1 MDPENRNLIILDD
14 LMSTASKDRRIT
26 DLFTEGSHHRNL
38 SVISLNQNLYYSK
51 DPTQRRN
58 CHYMVLF
65 NNPVDQ
71 QPMMTL
77 ARQMYPQN
85 TSVFMKEFERA
96 TSIPHGY
103 LLVDLK
109 SCTPPDDRLR
119 PNGLKGDISL
129 TQKET
134 FLSRARAVNKR
145 DWKTYCNNDE
155 DDHELPTLDDLY
167 RKERKRRQVAC
178 PDCGIILSTIPHLL
192 QHVRTAHKTGK

>member
-85 TSVFMKEFERA
+85 PCVFMREFERA
-96 TSIPHGY
+96 TSKPHGY

-109 SCTPPDDRLR
+109 PYTLLDDRLR
-119 PNGLKGDISL
+119 PNGLEGIISL

-134 FLSRARAVNKR
+134 SLSKVVSKR
-145 DWKTYCNNDE
+145 DWKWYCNDDE
-155 DDHELPTLDDLY
+155 DEPELPTLDDLY
-167 RKERKRRQVAC
+167 RKERKRNRIAR
-178 PDCGIILSTIPHLL
+178 PDCDTIFCTLLHLV
-192 QHVRTAHKTGK
+192 QHTLTVHK